1 MKEKLNV
8 SEDCSNMN
16 SLPNI
21 KIIIPYR
28 KDYYS
33 KERVTYS
40 KKKKEILN
48 KDVTSN
54 EEIATIFNNQ
64 SKNTV
69 EDRKDKTDDV
79 FGKFEIEL
87 TAEDYILDGKK
98 IKKNKENNLLDG
110 NQCHPAFMALNV
122 PAPRGP
128 LFVFGEYFLRKF
140 YTVFDRDREVIGFA
154 LSKEES
160 EKANVNINT
169 PYDEI
174 DEISNLK
181 KTSTNEGIKKEL
193 KIDSQNNFES
203 ILEKIENQIKSIEN
217 DINSNDKV
225 SNSNDIIDNTSKN
238 QKINK
243 VIEKNDE
250 KENINAHNFSNNKNN
265 TKSNDDISNF
275 ENFLDNLNIRTSS
288 FLDKDLNLNL
298 I

>member
-40 KKKKEILN
+40 KKKEEILN
-48 KDVTSN
+48 KEVTSN

-64 SKNTV
+64 NKISV
-69 EDRKDKTDDV
+69 EDKKDKSDDV

-160 EKANVNINT
+160 EKANVKIKT
-169 PYDEI
+169 PYDEL
-174 DEISNLK
+174 DEITNLK
-181 KTSTNEGIKKEL
+181 KNSKNETIKKDI
-193 KIDSQNNFES
+193 KIDNQNNFES
-203 ILEKIENQIKSIEN
+203 ILEKIENQIRNIEN
-217 DINSNDKV
+217 DINLNDNA
-225 SNSNDIIDNTSKN
+225 SNSNESSNNTNKTNQDIKENDKKDNTTKN
-238 QKINK
+238 
-243 VIEKNDE
+243 
-250 KENINAHNFSNNKNN
+250 NFTINKNN

>member
-40 KKKKEILN
+40 KKKEEILN
-48 KDVTSN
+48 KEVTSN

-64 SKNTV
+64 NKISV
-69 EDRKDKTDDV
+69 EDKKDKSDDV

-160 EKANVNINT
+160 EKANVKINT
-169 PYDEI
+169 PYDEL
-174 DEISNLK
+174 DEITNLK
-181 KTSTNEGIKKEL
+181 KNSKNETIKKDI

-203 ILEKIENQIKSIEN
+203 ILEKIENQIRNIEN
-217 DINSNDKV
+217 DINLNDNA
-225 SNSNDIIDNTSKN
+225 SNSNESSNNTNKTNQDIKENDKKDNTTKN
-238 QKINK
+238 
-243 VIEKNDE
+243 
-250 KENINAHNFSNNKNN
+250 NFTINKNN

-275 ENFLDNLNIRTSS
+275 ENFLDNINIRTSS